1 MFSTTKKVLVAGE
14 RWCSATAVGFSTTP
28 ATQERTFTVFNRSSN
43 RINHLYVSPT
53 SYTYWGSDRL
63 GSDIFYP
70 NYRFDL
76 SVAPGWYDI
85 KLVDQ
90 DGDSCVVRDV
100 DFRDGESWRWLLLH
114 RLFASGLP
122 SADFGGVC
130 GFPTSPELFFG

>member
-1 MFSTTKKVLVAGE
+1 MFSTIKKVLVAGALVL
-14 RWCSATAVGFSTTP
+14 ATAVGFSTT
-28 ATQERTFTVFNRSSN
+28 AAAQQRTFTVFNRSSY

-53 SYTYWGSDRL
+53 SYTHWGSDRL

-85 KLVDQ
+85 KLVDE

-100 DFRDGESWRWLLLH
+100 DFRDGESCTITDGTLLT
-114 RLFASGLP
+114 
-122 SADFGGVC
+122 C
-130 GFPTSPELFFG
+130 ELFSGR

>member
-1 MFSTTKKVLVAGE
+1 MLSNLKKFLAAGALVL
-14 RWCSATAVGFSTTP
+14 ATAVGFSTT
-28 ATQERTFTVFNRSSN
+28 ATAQSRTFAVFNRSSY

-53 SYTYWGSDRL
+53 SYTYWGGDRL

-90 DGDSCVVRDV
+90 DGDSCVVNNV
-100 DFRDGESWRWLLLH
+100 DFRDGESWTITDGVLL
-114 RLFASGLP
+114 S
-122 SADFGGVC
+122 C
-130 GFPTSPELFFG
+130 ELFSR